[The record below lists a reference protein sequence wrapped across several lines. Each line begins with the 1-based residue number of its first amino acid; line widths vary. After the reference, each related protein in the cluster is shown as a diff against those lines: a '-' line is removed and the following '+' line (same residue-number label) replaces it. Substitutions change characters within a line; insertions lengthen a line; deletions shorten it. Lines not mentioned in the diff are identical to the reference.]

1 MSWWAEI
8 DVILGALCK
17 QRGKRQTV
25 TSGSHIIPTTW
36 SMFAWACGGFG
47 PGMHVWFHCMSTS
60 FASRKGPNESCTFE
74 RVNFSSVL
82 CLVECLSCWF
92 CRKMAHFERDEP
104 NKLGRYWP
112 KVSRYHIQCFAKQIP
127 PVVLAANTRGNTWHL
142 TWRATSHCESWAEE
156 TLVQLMCN
164 K

>member
-60 FASRKGPNESCTFE
+60 FAPRKGPNESCTFI
-74 RVNFSSVL
+74 RVHFSNVL

-92 CRKMAHFERDEP
+92 LQKNGPFRKRRSQTHLDVTGQTFPDITSSALP
-104 NKLGRYWP
+104 
-112 KVSRYHIQCFAKQIP
+112 SRFLQWCWLQTAQEAT
-127 PVVLAANTRGNTWHL
+127 LDTWLDVQHL
-142 TWRATSHCESWAEE
+142 TVLSWGDSGAIN
-156 TLVQLMCN
+156 VQ
-164 K
+164 

>member
-74 RVNFSSVL
+74 RVNFSNVL
-82 CLVECLSCWF
+82 RLVECLSRWF
-92 CRKMAHFERDEP
+92 CRKMARFERDEP

-112 KVSRYHIQCFAKQIP
+112 KVSRHADSSSGAGCKQ
-127 PVVLAANTRGNTWHL
+127 RKRQHL
-142 TWRATSHCESWAEE
+142 TLDLTCNVSLWVLSWGDSV
-156 TLVQLMCN
+156 VQ
-164 K
+164 

>member
-17 QRGKRQTV
+17 QQGKRQTV

-36 SMFAWACGGFG
+36 SIFAWACGGFG

-60 FASRKGPNESCTFE
+60 FASRKGPNESCTFI
-74 RVNFSSVL
+74 RVNFSNVL

-92 CRKMAHFERDEP
+92 CRKMGHFERDET
-104 NKLGRYWP
+104 KHTWTLL
-112 KVSRYHIQCFAKQIP
+112 AKRFQTSH
-127 PVVLAANTRGNTWHL
+127 PVLCQADSSSGAGCKQRKRQHL
-142 TWRATSHCESWAEE
+142 TLDLTCNISLSWAEE
-156 TLVQLMCN
+156 TLWCN
-164 K
+164 